1 MSVEV
6 LNVSLREWGGA
17 EATGSLFFDLI
28 GLQPGTDYTS
38 YPSDSPH
45 KAARIVLASV
55 SLAECAPGP
64 ERHQEFASKIGAGLK
79 RAADWL
85 ASLVPAGFDEWR
97 ARGMVADIFIGGW
110 MNSDQFDLK
119 LPPDFLFACGRLG
132 LPIEIC
138 TND

>member
-1 MSVEV
+1 MAVEV
-6 LNVSLREWGGA
+6 LNVSLRGWGGS

-28 GLQPGTDYTS
+28 GLQPESGYTS
-38 YPSDSPH
+38 YSSDSPY
-45 KAARIVLASV
+45 KAARIVLVSV

-64 ERHQEFASKIGAGLK
+64 ERHQEFATKVGVGLK
-79 RAADWL
+79 HAADWL
-85 ASLVPAGFDEWR
+85 ASLVPTRFDEWR
-97 ARGMVADIFIGGW
+97 ARGMVADVFIGGW

-119 LPPDFLFACGRLG
+119 LPPDFLLACGRLG